1 MSCSADDHAIL
12 VAVDGS
18 PESDAAVASSAGE
31 AALRHLPVALMHV
44 VVPVVASY
52 PPSGRDCRM
61 ATRQRGMTEE
71 QMYDMYRRLALAKY
85 EERYVIPSAYVNQGH
100 QLEETATECV
110 LSFDGGPGMYESG
123 PFGEAS
129 GGPVQC
135 HVAAGVVAQSHRG
148 NIPVGAPRSSPFSRL
163 TRDGCSAMA
172 ARPHTFRC
180 AR

>member
-1 MSCSADDHAIL
+1 
-12 VAVDGS
+12 
-18 PESDAAVASSAGE
+18 
-31 AALRHLPVALMHV
+31 
-44 VVPVVASY
+44 
-52 PPSGRDCRM
+52 
-61 ATRQRGMTEE
+61 
-71 QMYDMYRRLALAKY
+71 MYDMYRRLALAKY

-148 NIPVGAPRSSPFSRL
+148 NIPVGAPRPSPFSRL

-172 ARPHTFRC
+172 ARAHTFCC
-180 AR
+180 A

>member
-1 MSCSADDHAIL
+1 
-12 VAVDGS
+12 
-18 PESDAAVASSAGE
+18 
-31 AALRHLPVALMHV
+31 
-44 VVPVVASY
+44 
-52 PPSGRDCRM
+52 M
-61 ATRQRGMTEE
+61 ATRQCGMAEE

-123 PFGEAS
+123 PFCEAS

-135 HVAAGVVAQSHRG
+135 HAAAGVVAQSHRG
-148 NIPVGAPRSSPFSRL
+148 NIPVGAPRPSPFSRL

-180 AR
+180 A